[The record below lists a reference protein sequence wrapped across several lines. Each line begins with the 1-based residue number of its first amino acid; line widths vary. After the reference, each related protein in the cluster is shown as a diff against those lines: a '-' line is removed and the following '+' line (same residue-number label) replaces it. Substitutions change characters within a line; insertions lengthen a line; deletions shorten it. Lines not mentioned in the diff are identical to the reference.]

1 MKHVI
6 LHADGMADHPRKELG
21 GRTPLQAAS
30 TPHLDRLA
38 QGGELGL
45 LAAAPENVRQGS
57 GLMGTAILGYDPKK
71 YYQGPGP
78 LEAASLGVAVGE
90 HDVVYRCTMVTL
102 RADAQSGSKG
112 GLNEIKKL
120 GPHVV
125 MDDATAGLISTEEA
139 RELIEAINEQ
149 LGSEM
154 IQFYPGLGHRHLMVW
169 VNGKSRAVCTDP
181 QLLVGRPIADALPTG
196 DGSDILWKLMDA
208 SFQILR
214 DHPLNDE
221 RQEAGQKPA
230 NCLWLWG
237 QGRAILWPSLSERL
251 KMSGVVVSQS
261 DVHRGLGIMAGL
273 EAVDG
278 ARLAGEDLRTQA
290 AVALEELKKKDFA
303 YVHVELPDEVVHGSD
318 VAAKVKGIEAVDRE
332 LVGPLLEGL
341 AQLGS
346 HRIVVCLRLGRR
358 ASWPSGGRPGFFAYR
373 DSAAVLAAGAGRRF
387 TEADARARPCLLV
400 MRRNSSCGCL
410 QKDPDDRGADSPEIW
425 GNVRGH
431 GRADPPC
438 GRPR

>member
-1 MKHVI
+1 MKYVI
-6 LHADGMADHPRKELG
+6 LHADGMADHPRQELG

-45 LAAAPENVRQGS
+45 LVAAPDNVRQGR
-57 GLMGTAILGYDPKK
+57 GLMGTTILGYDPKK

-78 LEAASLGVAVGE
+78 LEAASLGVAIGD
-90 HDVVYRCTMVTL
+90 HDVVYCCTMVTL
-102 RADAQSGSKG
+102 RADAQSESKG

-139 RELIEAINEQ
+139 RELIDAINEQ

-154 IQFYPGLGHRHLMVW
+154 IQFYPGLGHCHLMVW

-181 QLLVGRPIADALPTG
+181 QSLVGRPIVDALPTG

-221 RQEAGQKPA
+221 RREAGQRPA

-237 QGRAILWPSLSERL
+237 QGRAILWPSLSERM

-261 DVHRGLGIMAGL
+261 DVHRGLGILAGL

-278 ARLAGEDLRTQA
+278 ARLAGADLRTQA

-303 YVHVELPDEVVHGSD
+303 YVHVELPDEVVYGSD

-341 AQLGS
+341 AKLGS
-346 HRIVVCLRLGRR
+346 HRIVAFCD
-358 ASWPSGGRPGFFAYR
+358 SGNVHHGQAAEGPGFFAYR
-373 DSAAVLAAGAGRRF
+373 DSAAAPSAWAGRRF
-387 TEADARARPCLLV
+387 IEADAQASTVPPRDTT
-400 MRRNSSCGCL
+400 
-410 QKDPDDRGADSPEIW
+410 KFI
-425 GNVRGH
+425 VRLFAKGS
-431 GRADPPC
+431 
-438 GRPR
+438 

>member
-45 LAAAPENVRQGS
+45 LAAAPENMRQGN

-71 YYQGPGP
+71 YYQGPGS
-78 LEAASLGVAVGE
+78 LEAASLGVAIGE

-169 VNGKSRAVCTDP
+169 VGGKSRAVCTDP
-181 QLLVGRPIADALPTG
+181 QLLVGRPIADVLPTG

-221 RQEAGQKPA
+221 RLGAGQKPA

-237 QGRAILWPSLSERL
+237 QGKAILWPSLSERF
-251 KMSGVVVSQS
+251 KMSGVVVSPN

-278 ARLAGEDLRTQA
+278 ARLAGADLRTQA
-290 AVALEELKKKDFA
+290 AVALDELKKHDFA
-303 YVHVELPDEVVHGSD
+303 YVHVELPDEVVYGAD

-341 AQLGS
+341 AKLGAY
-346 HRIVVCLRLGRR
+346 RIVAACD
-358 ASWPSGGRPGFFAYR
+358 SGNVHHRQAAEGPGFFAYR
-373 DSAAVLAAGAGRRF
+373 DSAAAPSSEATRRF
-387 TEADARARPCLLV
+387 IEADARASVVPPRDATKFV
-400 MRRNSSCGCL
+400 
-410 QKDPDDRGADSPEIW
+410 
-425 GNVRGH
+425 VRLFAKGT
-431 GRADPPC
+431 
-438 GRPR
+438 

>member
-57 GLMGTAILGYDPKK
+57 GLMGTTILGYDPKK

-78 LEAASLGVAVGE
+78 LEAASLGVAISE

-120 GPHVV
+120 GPQVV
-125 MDDATAGLISTEEA
+125 MDDPTAGLISTEEA

-214 DHPLNDE
+214 DHSLNDE
-221 RQEAGQKPA
+221 RREAGQKPA

-278 ARLAGEDLRTQA
+278 TRLAGADLRTQA

-303 YVHVELPDEVVHGSD
+303 YVHVELPDEVVYGSD

-332 LVGPLLEGL
+332 LVGPLLDGL
-341 AQLGS
+341 AQLGP
-346 HRIVVCLRLGRR
+346 HRIVAFCD
-358 ASWPSGGRPGFFAYR
+358 SGSVHHGQAAEGPGFFAYR
-373 DSAAVLAAGAGRRF
+373 DSAAAPSAGTGRRF
-387 TEADARARPCLLV
+387 IEADARASTVPPRDATKFV
-400 MRRNSSCGCL
+400 
-410 QKDPDDRGADSPEIW
+410 
-425 GNVRGH
+425 VRLFAKGS
-431 GRADPPC
+431 
-438 GRPR
+438 

>member
-45 LAAAPENVRQGS
+45 LVAAPENMRQGN

-78 LEAASLGVAVGE
+78 LEAASLGVAIGE

-120 GPHVV
+120 GPHMV

-169 VNGKSRAVCTDP
+169 VGGKSRAVCTDP
-181 QLLVGRPIADALPTG
+181 QLLVGRPIADVLPTG

-221 RQEAGQKPA
+221 RLGAGQKPA

-237 QGRAILWPSLSERL
+237 QGKAILWPSLSERF
-251 KMSGVVVSQS
+251 KMSGVVVSPN
-261 DVHRGLGIMAGL
+261 DVHRGLGIMAEL

-278 ARLAGEDLRTQA
+278 ARLAGADLRTQA
-290 AVALEELKKKDFA
+290 AVALDELKKHDFA
-303 YVHVELPDEVVHGSD
+303 YVHVELPDEVVYGAD

-341 AQLGS
+341 VKLGAY
-346 HRIVVCLRLGRR
+346 RIVAICD
-358 ASWPSGGRPGFFAYR
+358 SGNVHHGQAAEGPGFFAYR
-373 DSAAVLAAGAGRRF
+373 DSAAAPSSEATRRF
-387 TEADARARPCLLV
+387 IEADARASVVPPRDATKFV
-400 MRRNSSCGCL
+400 
-410 QKDPDDRGADSPEIW
+410 
-425 GNVRGH
+425 VRLFAKGT
-431 GRADPPC
+431 
-438 GRPR
+438 

>member
-6 LHADGMADHPRKELG
+6 LHAEGMADHPRQELG

-30 TPHLDRLA
+30 TPHLDCLA
-38 QGGELGL
+38 QGGEVGL
-45 LAAAPENVRQGS
+45 LAAVLENVRQGS
-57 GLMGTAILGYDPKK
+57 GLMGTTILGYDPKK

-78 LEAASLGVAVGE
+78 FEAASLGVAVGE
-90 HDVVYRCTMVTL
+90 HDVVYRCTMVAL
-102 RADAQSGSKG
+102 RADAQSGSRG

-139 RELIEAINEQ
+139 RELIEATNEQ

-221 RQEAGQKPA
+221 RREAGQKPA

-237 QGRAILWPSLSERL
+237 QGRAILWPSLSERF

-261 DVHRGLGIMAGL
+261 DVHRGLGIVAGL

-278 ARLAGEDLRTQA
+278 ARLAGADLRVQA
-290 AVALEELKKKDFA
+290 AVVLEELKKRDFA
-303 YVHVELPDEVVHGSD
+303 YVHVELPDEVVYGLD

-341 AQLGS
+341 AKLGS
-346 HRIVVCLRLGRR
+346 HRIAAFCD
-358 ASWPSGGRPGFFAYR
+358 SGNVHHGQAAEAQGFFAYS
-373 DSAAVLAAGAGRRF
+373 DSAVASTAEAGRRF
-387 TEADARARPCLLV
+387 TEADAQASTVPPRDATKFV
-400 MRRNSSCGCL
+400 
-410 QKDPDDRGADSPEIW
+410 
-425 GNVRGH
+425 VRLFAKGS
-431 GRADPPC
+431 
-438 GRPR
+438 

>member
-6 LHADGMADHPRKELG
+6 LHVDGMADHPRKELG
-21 GRTPLQAAS
+21 GQTPLQAAS
-30 TPHLDRLA
+30 TPHLNRLA
-38 QGGELGL
+38 QEGELGL
-45 LAAAPENVRQGS
+45 LASVPQNVRQGS

-78 LEAASLGVAVGE
+78 LEATSLGVAIGE

-102 RADAQSGSKG
+102 RADTQSGNKG

-125 MDDATAGLISTEEA
+125 MDDATAGLIPTEEA
-139 RELIEAINEQ
+139 RELIEAVNEQ

-169 VNGKSRAVCTDP
+169 VNGKSRAICTDP
-181 QLLVGRPIADALPTG
+181 QLLIGRPITDALPTG

-214 DHPLNDE
+214 DHPLNEE
-221 RQEAGQKPA
+221 RLEAKQKPA

-237 QGRAILWPSLSERL
+237 QGKATLWPSLSERL

-273 EAVDG
+273 EAVDSAKLTG
-278 ARLAGEDLRTQA
+278 VDLRTQA

-303 YVHVELPDEVVHGSD
+303 YVHVKLPDEVVYGSD
-318 VAAKVKGIEAVDRE
+318 VSAKVKGIEAVDRE
-332 LVGPLLEGL
+332 LTGPLLEGL
-341 AQLGS
+341 SKLGAY
-346 HRIVVCLRLGRR
+346 RITAVCD
-358 ASWPSGGRPGFFAYR
+358 SGNVRHGQAAEGIGFFAYC
-373 DSAAVLAAGAGRRF
+373 DSSSPLATGVGRKF
-387 TEADARARPCLLV
+387 TEADAQ
-400 MRRNSSCGCL
+400 SSIVPPRDAT
-410 QKDPDDRGADSPEIW
+410 KFV
-425 GNVRGH
+425 VRLFAKGS
-431 GRADPPC
+431 
-438 GRPR
+438 

>member
-1 MKHVI
+1 MKYVI
-6 LHADGMADHPRKELG
+6 LHADGMADRPRQELG
-21 GRTPLQAAS
+21 GQTPLQAAS

-38 QGGELGL
+38 QGWELGL
-45 LAAAPENVRQGS
+45 LTAAPENVRQGS
-57 GLMGTAILGYDPKK
+57 GLMGTSILGYDPKK
-71 YYQGPGP
+71 YYQGSGP
-78 LEAASLGVAVGE
+78 FEAASLGVAVGE

-120 GPHVV
+120 GPNVV

-214 DHPLNDE
+214 DHSLNDE
-221 RQEAGQKPA
+221 RREAGQKPA

-237 QGRAILWPSLSERL
+237 QGRAIVWPSLSERL
-251 KMSGVVVSQS
+251 KISGVVVSQS

-278 ARLAGEDLRTQA
+278 ADLRTQA

-303 YVHVELPDEVVHGSD
+303 YVHVDLPDEVVYGSD

-341 AQLGS
+341 AKLGS
-346 HRIVVCLRLGRR
+346 HRIVTFCD
-358 ASWPSGGRPGFFAYR
+358 SGNVHHGQAAEGSGFFAYR
-373 DSAAVLAAGAGRRF
+373 DSTAPPSAGTGRRF
-387 TEADARARPCLLV
+387 TEADARASTVPPRDAT
-400 MRRNSSCGCL
+400 
-410 QKDPDDRGADSPEIW
+410 KFI
-425 GNVRGH
+425 VRLFAKGS
-431 GRADPPC
+431 
-438 GRPR
+438 

>member
-1 MKHVI
+1 MKYVI
-6 LHADGMADHPRKELG
+6 LHGDGMADHPRKELG

-30 TPHLDRLA
+30 TPHLDHLA

-78 LEAASLGVAVGE
+78 LEAASLGVAIGE

-102 RADAQSGSKG
+102 KADAQSGSKG

-125 MDDATAGLISTEEA
+125 MEDATAGLISTEEA

-181 QLLVGRPIADALPTG
+181 QLLVGRPIADVLPTG

-221 RQEAGQKPA
+221 RREAGQKPA

-251 KMSGVVVSQS
+251 KMSGVVVSRS

-273 EAVDG
+273 EAIDG
-278 ARLAGEDLRTQA
+278 ARFGDADLRTQA
-290 AVALEELKKKDFA
+290 AVALEELKKHDFA
-303 YVHVELPDEVVHGSD
+303 YVHVELPDEVVYGLD
-318 VAAKVKGIEAVDRE
+318 VAAKVKGIEAVDRD

-341 AQLGS
+341 AQFGA
-346 HRIVVCLRLGRR
+346 HRIVAVCD
-358 ASWPSGGRPGFFAYR
+358 SGNLHHDQTAEGPGLFAYR
-373 DSAAVLAAGAGRRF
+373 DSAAASSDGTGRRF
-387 TEADARARPCLLV
+387 IESDARASTVPPRDAT
-400 MRRNSSCGCL
+400 
-410 QKDPDDRGADSPEIW
+410 KFI
-425 GNVRGH
+425 VRLFAKGS
-431 GRADPPC
+431 
-438 GRPR
+438 

>member
-1 MKHVI
+1 MKYVI
-6 LHADGMADHPRKELG
+6 LHADGMADHSRQELG
-21 GRTPLQAAS
+21 GRTPLQVAS

-38 QGGELGL
+38 QAGELGL
-45 LAAAPENVRQGS
+45 LASPPEHSRRGN

-78 LEAASLGVAVGE
+78 FEAASLGVAVGE
-90 HDVVYRCTMVTL
+90 PDVAYRCTMVTL
-102 RADAQSGSKG
+102 RADVQPGSKG

-169 VNGKSRAVCTDP
+169 GKGKSRAVCQDP
-181 QLLVGRPIADALPTG
+181 QSLVGRPIADALPTG
-196 DGSDILWKLMDA
+196 EGADFLWKLMDA

-214 DHPLNDE
+214 DHPLNEE
-221 RQEAGQKPA
+221 RSAAGQKPA

-237 QGRAILWPSLSERL
+237 EGRAIFWPSLSERL
-251 KMSGVVVSQS
+251 KMAGVVVSQS
-261 DVHRGLGIMAGL
+261 DVYRGLGIMAGL

-278 ARLAGEDLRTQA
+278 SRLAGGDLRTQV
-290 AVALEELKKKDFA
+290 AVALEELAQKDFA
-303 YVHVELPDEVVHGSD
+303 YVHVELPDEVVYGSD
-318 VAAKVKGIEAVDRE
+318 VAAKVKAIEAVDRE

-341 AQLGS
+341 EKLGS
-346 HRIVVCLRLGRR
+346 HRIVAFCD
-358 ASWPSGGRPGFFAYR
+358 SGNVQQGPAADGPGFFAYR
-373 DSAAVLAAGAGRRF
+373 DSAVAPSAGTGRRF
-387 TEADARARPCLLV
+387 IEADAQASTVPPRDATKFI
-400 MRRNSSCGCL
+400 MRLFAKGS
-410 QKDPDDRGADSPEIW
+410 
-425 GNVRGH
+425 
-431 GRADPPC
+431 
-438 GRPR
+438 

>member
-1 MKHVI
+1 M
-6 LHADGMADHPRKELG
+6 
-21 GRTPLQAAS
+21 
-30 TPHLDRLA
+30 
-38 QGGELGL
+38 
-45 LAAAPENVRQGS
+45 RQGN
-57 GLMGTAILGYDPKK
+57 GLMGTALLGYDPKK

-78 LEAASLGVAVGE
+78 LEAASLGVAIGE

-102 RADAQSGSKG
+102 RADAQSGGKG

-169 VNGKSRAVCTDP
+169 VGGKSRAVCTDP
-181 QLLVGRPIADALPTG
+181 QLLVGRPIADVLPTG

-214 DHPLNDE
+214 DHPLNDD
-221 RQEAGQKPA
+221 RLGAGQKPA

-237 QGRAILWPSLSERL
+237 QGKAILWPSLSERL
-251 KMSGVVVSQS
+251 KMSGVVVSLN

-278 ARLAGEDLRTQA
+278 ARLAGADLRTQA
-290 AVALEELKKKDFA
+290 AVALDELKKHDFA
-303 YVHVELPDEVVHGSD
+303 YVHVELPDEVVYGAD

-341 AQLGS
+341 AKLGAY
-346 HRIVVCLRLGRR
+346 RIVAVCDLGNVHHGQ
-358 ASWPSGGRPGFFAYR
+358 AAEGPGFFAYR
-373 DSAAVLAAGAGRRF
+373 DSAAAPSAEATRRF
-387 TEADARARPCLLV
+387 IEADARASVVPPRDATKFV
-400 MRRNSSCGCL
+400 
-410 QKDPDDRGADSPEIW
+410 
-425 GNVRGH
+425 VRLFAKGS
-431 GRADPPC
+431 
-438 GRPR
+438 

>member
-1 MKHVI
+1 MKYVI
-6 LHADGMADHPRKELG
+6 LHADGMADHSRKELG

-45 LAAAPENVRQGS
+45 LASASENMRQGS
-57 GLMGTAILGYDPKK
+57 GLMGAAILGYDPKK

-78 LEAASLGVAVGE
+78 FEAASLGVHVGE

-169 VNGKSRAVCTDP
+169 VNGKSRGVCVDP
-181 QLLVGRPIADALPTG
+181 QVVVGRPIADVLPKG

-221 RQEAGQKPA
+221 RLKANQKPA

-237 QGRAILWPSLSERL
+237 QGRAILWPSLPERL

-278 ARLAGEDLRTQA
+278 ERLAGSDLRTQA
-290 AVALEELKKKDFA
+290 AVALEELKKHDFA
-303 YVHVELPDEVVHGSD
+303 YVHVELPDEVVYGSD
-318 VAAKVKGIEAVDRE
+318 VAAKVRGIEAVDRE

-341 AQLGS
+341 SKLGG
-346 HRIVVCLRLGRR
+346 HRIVAFCD
-358 ASWPSGGRPGFFAYR
+358 SGNAHHGQAVDNLGFFAYR
-373 DSAAVLAAGAGRRF
+373 DSAAASSDGTGLRF
-387 TEADARARPCLLV
+387 IEADARASTVPPRDATKFV
-400 MRRNSSCGCL
+400 
-410 QKDPDDRGADSPEIW
+410 
-425 GNVRGH
+425 VRLITKGS
-431 GRADPPC
+431 
-438 GRPR
+438 

>member
-1 MKHVI
+1 MKYVI
-6 LHADGMADHPRKELG
+6 LHADGMADHPRQELD

-45 LAAAPENVRQGS
+45 LVAAPDNVRQGR
-57 GLMGTAILGYDPKK
+57 GLMGTTILGYDPKK

-78 LEAASLGVAVGE
+78 LEAASLGVAIGD
-90 HDVVYRCTMVTL
+90 HDVVYCCTMVTL

-139 RELIEAINEQ
+139 RELIDAINEQ

-154 IQFYPGLGHRHLMVW
+154 IQFYPGLGHCHLMVW

-181 QLLVGRPIADALPTG
+181 QSLVGRPIVDALPTG

-221 RQEAGQKPA
+221 RREAGQRPA

-237 QGRAILWPSLSERL
+237 QGRAILWPSLSERM

-261 DVHRGLGIMAGL
+261 DVHRGLGILAGL

-278 ARLAGEDLRTQA
+278 ARLAGADLRTQA

-303 YVHVELPDEVVHGSD
+303 YVHVELPDEVVYGSD

-341 AQLGS
+341 AKLGS
-346 HRIVVCLRLGRR
+346 HRIVAFCD
-358 ASWPSGGRPGFFAYR
+358 SGNVHHGQAAEGPGFFAYR
-373 DSAAVLAAGAGRRF
+373 DSAAAPSAGAGRRF
-387 TEADARARPCLLV
+387 IEADAQASTVPPRDTT
-400 MRRNSSCGCL
+400 
-410 QKDPDDRGADSPEIW
+410 KFI
-425 GNVRGH
+425 VRLFAKGS
-431 GRADPPC
+431 
-438 GRPR
+438 

>member
-6 LHADGMADHPRKELG
+6 LHAEGMADHLRNELG
-21 GRTPLQAAS
+21 GQTPLQAAS

-38 QGGELGL
+38 QAGEFGL
-45 LAAAPENVRQGS
+45 LAAVPENVRQGN
-57 GLMGTAILGYDPKK
+57 GLIGTALLGYDPKK

-78 LEAASLGVAVGE
+78 LEAASLGVAIGE

-102 RADAQSGSKG
+102 QADAQFTRKG

-169 VNGKSRAVCTDP
+169 VNGKSKAVCTDP
-181 QLLVGRPIADALPTG
+181 QVLIGRPIADALPTG
-196 DGSDILWKLMDA
+196 DGSDILGKLMDA

-221 RQEAGQKPA
+221 RLDAKQKPA

-237 QGRAILWPSLSERL
+237 QGKAVLWPSLAERL

-278 ARLAGEDLRTQA
+278 ARLAGVGLRAQA
-290 AVALEELKKKDFA
+290 AIALEELKKKDFA
-303 YVHVELPDEVVHGSD
+303 YVHVELPDEVVYGVD
-318 VAAKVKGIEAVDRE
+318 VAAKVKGIEAIDQE

-341 AQLGS
+341 AKLGS
-346 HRIVVCLRLGRR
+346 HRIVAVCD
-358 ASWPSGGRPGFFAYR
+358 SGNVHHGQAGEGPGFFAYR
-373 DSAAVLAAGAGRRF
+373 DSTGDSSAENKRRF
-387 TEADARARPCLLV
+387 IEIDAR
-400 MRRNSSCGCL
+400 SSVVPPRDAT
-410 QKDPDDRGADSPEIW
+410 KFV
-425 GNVRGH
+425 VRLFAKGS
-431 GRADPPC
+431 
-438 GRPR
+438 

>member
-6 LHADGMADHPRKELG
+6 LHADGMADHPRQELG

-38 QGGELGL
+38 QSGELGL
-45 LAAAPENVRQGS
+45 LTAATENVRPGS
-57 GLMGTAILGYDPKK
+57 GLMGTTILGYDPKK

-78 LEAASLGVAVGE
+78 LEAASLGVAIGE
-90 HDVVYRCTMVTL
+90 HDVVYCCTMVTL

-125 MDDATAGLISTEEA
+125 MDDATGGLISTEEA

-221 RQEAGQKPA
+221 RREAGQKPA

-251 KMSGVVVSQS
+251 KISGVVVSQS

-273 EAVDG
+273 EVVDV
-278 ARLAGEDLRTQA
+278 ARLAGADLRTQA
-290 AVALEELKKKDFA
+290 AVALEELKKNDFA
-303 YVHVELPDEVVHGSD
+303 YVHVELPDEVVYGSD
-318 VAAKVKGIEAVDRE
+318 VAAKVKGIEAVDCE

-341 AQLGS
+341 AKLGS
-346 HRIVVCLRLGRR
+346 HRIVAFCD
-358 ASWPSGGRPGFFAYR
+358 SGNVHHGQAAEGPGFFAYR
-373 DSAAVLAAGAGRRF
+373 DSAAAPSAGTGRRF
-387 TEADARARPCLLV
+387 IEADARASTVPPRDATKFV
-400 MRRNSSCGCL
+400 
-410 QKDPDDRGADSPEIW
+410 
-425 GNVRGH
+425 VRLFAKGS
-431 GRADPPC
+431 
-438 GRPR
+438 